1 MYGAGRASCGNVGGR
16 VVSEPV
22 AWLFRNPDG
31 STRWI
36 LDDPERVALWRKAHE
51 GEVVPLYEGDNCKD
65 EPPEA

>member
-1 MYGAGRASCGNVGGR
+1 M
-16 VVSEPV
+16 VSEPV